1 MDLSTLIEE
10 RLQAIQLPDKPRE
23 LYEPIRYILKIG
35 GKRIRPVL
43 TLLSCQLFGGKP
55 QDALNQALAVEI
67 FHNFSLMHDD
77 IMDEAPLRRG
87 KDTVHKQ
94 WNENVAILSGDAM
107 LIIAYQYL
115 QKDSEKHLDEL
126 LRCFNETA
134 LLVCDG
140 QQFDM
145 EFEGREDVSSED
157 YIKMISLKTAALLSG
172 SLQLGAIQAGASA
185 EQQKNISEFGHHLGV
200 AFQLQDDYLDA
211 YGDPKS
217 FGKQVGGDILANKK
231 TILYLS
237 ALESDNEELRSEL
250 WDIYHKNRLNG
261 QEKIERCL
269 QLFEAL
275 GAKEKVAELKEKHF
289 ELATK
294 ALLNCGGESTVEK
307 ELVQLAEKLHIR
319 ST

>member
-10 RLQAIQLPDKPRE
+10 KLQAIALPDKPRE
-23 LYEPIRYILKIG
+23 LYEPIRYILNIG
-35 GKRIRPVL
+35 GKRIRPLL
-43 TLLSCQLFGGKP
+43 TLLSCQLFGDKP
-55 QDALNQALAVEI
+55 EKAINQAMAVEI

-87 KDTVHKQ
+87 NDTVHKQ
-94 WNENVAILSGDAM
+94 WNQNVAILSGDAM
-107 LIIAYQYL
+107 LIIAYQHL
-115 QKDSEKHLDEL
+115 QKEAEQNLDEL
-126 LRCFNETA
+126 LRCFNDTA
-134 LLVCDG
+134 LKVCDG

-145 EFEGREDVSSED
+145 EFEGREDVSSEE

-172 SLQLGAIQAGASA
+172 SLQLGAIQAGADA
-185 EQQKNISEFGHHLGV
+185 AQQKNIGEFGHHLGV

-237 ALESDNEELRSEL
+237 ALESDNDELRTEL
-250 WDIYHKNRLNG
+250 WDIYHKNRLEG
-261 QEKIERCL
+261 QTKITRCL
-269 QLFEAL
+269 ELFDAL
-275 GAKEKVAELKEKHF
+275 GAKDKVEELKEKHF
-289 ELATK
+289 ELATQ
-294 ALLNCGGESTVEK
+294 ALLKCNGVPEIEK
-307 ELVQLAEKLHIR
+307 ALVQLAEKLHIR